1 MLKKQTVWLLTM
13 LSLMIVLSAYYLIS
27 DQNELAYIN
36 TNESYEEIKELEQS
50 VAESMLNNEEEDVTT
65 LRSSELFA
73 TIRME
78 LEDKRSM
85 KKERLKEIIAS
96 SEATANEVNE
106 ALKEID
112 QLEQLDMKEKL
123 LQETIIANYANYKD
137 VLVRAEDDYV
147 HVHVITDQMPR
158 SEAVQIM
165 QLVRDELGE
174 VVVDVNF
181 QQE

>member
-13 LSLMIVLSAYYLIS
+13 LSLMIVLGAYYLLS
-27 DQNELAYIN
+27 EQNEFAYIE
-36 TNESYEEIKELEQS
+36 TNESYEEIKELEKS
-50 VAESMLNNEEEDVTT
+50 VAESLQNEENNDVSALST
-65 LRSSELFA
+65 SELFA

-78 LEDKRSM
+78 LEDQRSM

-106 ALKEID
+106 ALEQIEA
-112 QLEQLDMKEKL
+112 LEKLDMKEKL
-123 LQETIIANYANYKD
+123 LQETISANNEKYKD
-137 VLVRAEDDYV
+137 VLVRADEDRV
-147 HVHVITDQMPR
+147 HVHVLTDELTR

-165 QLVRDELGE
+165 QLVRDELGD

-181 QQE
+181 QNE